1 MSFRRNIPFNWR
13 PSLGNVKTEVAVY
26 KNFHWL
32 PIPKPPVLRRVMEV
46 SDDFGIYFC
55 LYRVVVIGRDL
66 RKRLTNGMRNTRMVI
81 ELNDSRV
88 NFLVVALGLSG
99 VDRMVGRVR
108 IRSTALPILVSRL
121 GFAVL
126 AFLFAHCETRQTF
139 VHEIALSLLVCLAF
153 LKLKLTFRC
162 TGLPVS
168 KFDWCEGN

>member
-88 NFLVVALGLSG
+88 NFLVVAPGLSG
-99 VDRMVGRVR
+99 
-108 IRSTALPILVSRL
+108 
-121 GFAVL
+121 
-126 AFLFAHCETRQTF
+126 
-139 VHEIALSLLVCLAF
+139 
-153 LKLKLTFRC
+153 
-162 TGLPVS
+162 
-168 KFDWCEGN
+168 